1 MQTGLLSSILALG
14 LCNSAAVADLPA
26 DEALVKQYVQQF
38 GNLTFREVSVLTAVN
53 RLVSPKSTGTG
64 SSYYSCIEH
73 YLLKYVVLYL
83 TVHYA
88 EPTQRRVVG
97 IKSRSTA
104 WHPFS
109 TRRRKQHRLPY
120 F

>member
-38 GNLTFREVSVLTAVN
+38 GNLTFREVSVLTALTAVN
-53 RLVSPKSTGTG
+53 RLVSPKSTGVG
-64 SSYYSCIEH
+64 SSYYSCIDH

-109 TRRRKQHRLPY
+109 PPA
-120 F
+120 